1 MKRTAQRRKK
11 KSAQEMT
18 RVVHVV
24 DEMEVMRGLNIFAVT
39 QQLLFHS
46 LQEYF
51 NGK

>member
-1 MKRTAQRRKK
+1 
-11 KSAQEMT
+11 MT